1 MQWQDYIERNP
12 DVLMGKPV
20 LKGTRLTVE
29 LIMRKLAG
37 GYNFDELQKA
47 YPHLSKEQLSAACE
61 YAAEVIANEETAA

>member
-12 DVLMGKPV
+12 DILMGKPV

-37 GYNFDELQKA
+37 GYNFDELQIA

-61 YAAEVIANEETAA
+61 YAAELIANEETAA